1 MSEISLS
8 LNGQIIQV
16 PDNASLQ
23 SMLESQQ
30 IALDSVA
37 LVRAGEVVPKSQWA
51 LTLCEAGDVIE
62 LFGVVAGG

>member
-8 LNGQIIQV
+8 LNGQLIQV
-16 PDNASLQ
+16 PANASLL
-23 SMLESQQ
+23 SMLEDQQ
-30 IALDSVA
+30 ITLDSVA
-37 LVRAGEVVPKSQWA
+37 LVRAGEVVPKSLWA

>member
-8 LNGQIIQV
+8 LNGQLIQV
-16 PDNASLQ
+16 AANASLL

-37 LVRAGEVVPKSQWA
+37 LVRAGEVVPKS
-51 LTLCEAGDVIE
+51 DRKS
-62 LFGVVAGG
+62 VV